1 MPKKEELKNLIQEA
15 FDAAFKN
22 PTDENLENYKNLV
35 ELYKMNEARENLDI
49 SLKEKKE
56 LSEREKFAKTLRETL
71 GSMPTGSTI
80 AIPNEVSAEIERKRK
95 DFSNLRRYCT
105 VHPCSG
111 NYSIQVE
118 GTGVTV
124 GYVAEHG
131 SIGDG
136 TPTIDNV
143 TLTAYKLGALVK
155 LSNEFINDEVVD
167 IVLYITTLI
176 AEGFAEYE
184 DKEILFGSGSNA
196 MTGVLTKLEGVSGKP
211 NIVTCATA
219 STVTWAEVKS
229 AIQKLKKGYRQK
241 AVIVMSQELA
251 DAIHEF
257 KNGSNYIFPQN
268 DPVSRILGCDVIID
282 KNLSGVTS
290 SSTADQP
297 MMVVGDFSYY
307 HIADR
312 QGLEIQR
319 LNELFAQNDQI
330 GIKATERIDGKLT
343 QTEAFAALYS
353 KKASA

>member
-15 FDAAFKN
+15 FDAAFKD
-22 PTDENLENYKNLV
+22 PTDGNLENYKNLV
-35 ELYKMNEARENLDI
+35 ELYKMNEARENLGI

-56 LSEREKFAKTLRETL
+56 LTEREKFAKTLRETL

-80 AIPNEVSAEIERKRK
+80 AIPGEVCTEIERKRK
-95 DFSNLRRYCT
+95 ESSNLRRYCT

-111 NYSIQVE
+111 NYSIQVD

-124 GYVAEHG
+124 GYIGENG
-131 SIGDG
+131 SFGDG
-136 TPTIDNV
+136 TPTIDTV
-143 TLTAYKLGALVK
+143 TLSAYKLGALVK
-155 LSNEFINDEVVD
+155 LSNDFINDEVVD
-167 IVLYITTLI
+167 IVSYISTLI

-196 MTGVLTKLEGVSGKP
+196 MTGVLTKLNGVSGKP

-219 STVTWAEVKS
+219 STVTWAEIKKT
-229 AIQKLKKGYRQK
+229 IQKLTKGYRKK

-251 DAIHEF
+251 DEIHDF

-312 QGLEIQR
+312 QGFDIQR
-319 LNELFAQNDQI
+319 LDELFAQNDQI
-330 GIKATERIDGKLT
+330 GIKAKERIDGKVT
-343 QTEAFAALYS
+343 QSEAFAALYS